1 MDTSPR
7 TPCVGFSG
15 RCQRC
20 ERLDHHLS
28 PGQRCPGEEAHDL
41 NHEGE
46 AIPFMATKRQD
57 TTEDAHLIVRQAQTL
72 ECPFSKHSGLN
83 HAQSYGVRRLL
94 VEHVTECV
102 RWCRGHSR
110 VSPQSRFHVRSSL
123 QRNNLDVHF
132 ISSSPVES

>member
-46 AIPFMATKRQD
+46 AIPCMATKRQD
-57 TTEDAHLIVRQAQTL
+57 TTEDAHLVVRQARLWRAPSPSILASTTL
-72 ECPFSKHSGLN
+72 SRMVSG
-83 HAQSYGVRRLL
+83 
-94 VEHVTECV
+94 
-102 RWCRGHSR
+102 
-110 VSPQSRFHVRSSL
+110 VSWSSM
-123 QRNNLDVHF
+123 
-132 ISSSPVES
+132 SPSASDG